1 VSIEVKWDV
10 RDEETGE
17 RRYYLAEKFAKQW
30 HFKVRQHRRG
40 DWEKVEAPTREMW
53 EEVLEALRRR
63 LPRRTEGVRDE
74 DIAFVEKAL
83 RELPRGEDDEEL

>member
-1 VSIEVKWDV
+1 MSIEVKWDV

-17 RRYYLAEKFAKQW
+17 RRYYLARKFAKEW
-30 HFKVRQHRRG
+30 HFKVRHHRRG

-63 LPRRTEGVRDE
+63 LPRRGEGVE
-74 DIAFVEKAL
+74 ESDIAFVEKAL
-83 RELPRGEDDEEL
+83 RGLPAEGEEE